1 MTELTQD
8 KILDLL
14 CSSKTGDTQCLDSL
28 IENFKPMVS
37 SIARGYFLVGGDDE
51 DLVQEGM
58 IGLYKAIQTYD
69 KENKA
74 TFSTFAYLCI
84 LRQVQTAVRASLRKS
99 RVTLSRYL
107 PISNQGMIVI
117 DSGEESG
124 IYLVSDEMT
133 PEETLIQQEQ
143 KQELSDIIKKQLS
156 EFEYSVLGLYLKGY
170 SQSDISHK
178 LKKDIK
184 SVSNAIARMRLK
196 LQSFFGGENVSSTLS

>member
-1 MTELTQD
+1 MTELTQS

-14 CSSKTGDTQCLDSL
+14 SSFRMGDTQSLDKL

-58 IGLYKAIQTYD
+58 IGLYKAIQTY
-69 KENKA
+69 KEDNKA

-84 LRQVQTAVRASLRKS
+84 LRQVQNAIRVSLRKN
-99 RVTLSRYL
+99 RATLNKCL
-107 PISNQGMIVI
+107 PISNQGMIVV
-117 DSGEESG
+117 DNEDGNG

-133 PEETLIQQEQ
+133 PEENLIQQEQ
-143 KQELSDIIKKQLS
+143 KQELSHLIKKQLS
-156 EFEYSVLGLYLKGY
+156 GFEFSVLGLYLKGY
-170 SQSDISHK
+170 SHLDISHK
-178 LKKDIK
+178 LNKDIK
-184 SVSNAIARMRLK
+184 SVSNAIARMRVK